1 MCGVIAESPVLCSPG
16 GIPHPLPRTHA
27 RTHTPPASPPT
38 FQAVRALV
46 KTFGI
51 AADRQKL
58 AIMRETVAAIWGCFD
73 VDGGGGIDRAEFLLP
88 NDGLADTIIASTSF
102 L

>member
-1 MCGVIAESPVLCSPG
+1 M
-16 GIPHPLPRTHA
+16 
-27 RTHTPPASPPT
+27 
-38 FQAVRALV
+38 V